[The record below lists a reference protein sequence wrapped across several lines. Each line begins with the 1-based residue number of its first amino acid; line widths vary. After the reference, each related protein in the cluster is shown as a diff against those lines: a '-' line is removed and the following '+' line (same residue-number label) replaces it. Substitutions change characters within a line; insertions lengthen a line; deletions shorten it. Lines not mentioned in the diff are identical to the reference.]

1 MCLIRLRPC
10 REEAMYFV
18 WLQGGQLVAHAL
30 WREQRVEGLVGEAE
44 RLRRADGGGQKEI
57 GEGVW
62 LLGLKP

>member
-1 MCLIRLRPC
+1 
-10 REEAMYFV
+10 MYFV

-44 RLRRADGGGQKEI
+44 RLQRAHDGRQKEI
-57 GEGVW
+57 EEGVW